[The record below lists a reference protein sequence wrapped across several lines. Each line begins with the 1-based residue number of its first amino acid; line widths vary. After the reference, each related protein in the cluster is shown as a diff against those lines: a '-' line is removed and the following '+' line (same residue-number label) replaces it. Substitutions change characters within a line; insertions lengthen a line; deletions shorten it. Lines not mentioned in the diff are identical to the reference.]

1 MAISLWSRL
10 PPPNSVG
17 SDELKD
23 GAVTT
28 NKIADGAVT
37 SPKAGDSLKS
47 EHILGDDTEVTTTS
61 TTYAEVKNFNF
72 YKDTTVESINWKT
85 MEVVA
90 EGRVSASGPTNSIGI
105 FVDAES
111 NPQGGVGDHKGQ
123 GREGEGSTGAQSGK
137 GLKLRCKRCGKLVDF
152 LIGDGEVCFD
162 CWDRERGKKG

>member
-1 MAISLWSRL
+1 LAAINLWSRL

-17 SDELKD
+17 TDELKD

-90 EGRVSASGPTNSIGI
+90 EGMVSASGLTATVGV
-105 FVDAES
+105 FVDTETTARLELTFTGTEYS
-111 NPQGGVGDHKGQ
+111 VSRGTLSMTDLTTGLHKISVQMKISAAGTAYN
-123 GREGEGSTGAQSGK
+123 RHIEIKAIKT
-137 GLKLRCKRCGKLVDF
+137 
-152 LIGDGEVCFD
+152 
-162 CWDRERGKKG
+162 